1 MKFKR
6 LYKLLLVLFL
16 SSCAPKTSSVLEKY
30 KGVDIVTSRLGKSQY
45 LLHHPSI
52 MFLEEVRGKE
62 GQLGYGLWLKDST
75 SRFTGMSGF
84 VEIEHG
90 NGTSSAENDE
100 PAIEFVNTMM
110 LNKSVVWP
118 VVQTETG
125 YFTSYVKVEGLYFSA
140 SAPRRAALD
149 SVIAILS
156 TLTKD

>member
-16 SSCAPKTSSVLEKY
+16 SSCTPKTSSVLEKY
-30 KGVDIVTSRLGKSQY
+30 KGADIVTSRLGKSQY

-62 GQLGYGLWLKDST
+62 GQLGYGLWLKDSS

-90 NGTSSAENDE
+90 KSIGSRENDGST
-100 PAIEFVNTMM
+100 IEYVNTVL
-110 LNKSVVWP
+110 LNKTVVWP
-118 VVQTETG
+118 IRKTETG
-125 YFTSYVKVEGLYFSA
+125 YFTSFVEVNGLYFSA
-140 SAPRRAALD
+140 FAPRRTALD
-149 SVIAILS
+149 TVIALLS
-156 TLTKD
+156 TLERH